1 MEQSTDW
8 ESRVLAI
15 KGEEIIF
22 RLLKKNLTPVIGY
35 RSRKQIK
42 QGALKDLH
50 RNSDIKTK
58 HC

>member
-8 ESRVLAI
+8 ENRVLTI

-22 RLLKKNLTPVIGY
+22 RLLKKNPTPIIGY

-42 QGALKDLH
+42 KGALKDLH

-58 HC
+58 DC